1 MYGYVLQDYVTIRGT
16 TTGTITQSEADWMS
30 FQPYSDI
37 VFFLDV
43 KSVNL
48 AGLTSI
54 TLDYETSPVKD
65 DAIFAKMVTTTALT
79 AATSRQ
85 DKVLLSQN
93 PTVPLARWVR
103 WKLTP
108 TGSPTGEWGLCFR
121 IFCAANGTHLLARS
135 TRCCWMPPTVIT
147 RGMCLAPSSTRRVR
161 RA

>member
-1 MYGYVLQDYVTIRGT
+1 MYGYVLQDWITIRGT
-16 TTGTITQSEADWMS
+16 QSGITIVQSEADWMS
-30 FQPYSDI
+30 FQPYQDI

-65 DAIFAKMVTTTALT
+65 DSIFAKMITTTALT
-79 AATSRQ
+79 TAVTRQ

-108 TGSPTGEWGLCFR
+108 NGTPTDEYGVCFR
-121 IFCAANGTHLLARS
+121 IFCAANAVG
-135 TRCCWMPPTVIT
+135 V
-147 RGMCLAPSSTRRVR
+147 V
-161 RA
+161 

>member
-1 MYGYVLQDYVTIRGT
+1 MYGYVLQDWITIRGT
-16 TTGTITQSEADWMS
+16 QSGVAIVQSEADWMS
-30 FQPYSDI
+30 FQPYQDI

-48 AGLTSI
+48 GGLTSL

-65 DAIFAKMVTTTALT
+65 DTIFAKMITTATLT
-79 AATSRQ
+79 TAITRQ

-108 TGSPTGEWGLCFR
+108 VGTPTGEYGVCFR
-121 IFCAANGTHLLARS
+121 LFCAANAVS
-135 TRCCWMPPTVIT
+135 
-147 RGMCLAPSSTRRVR
+147 A
-161 RA
+161 A